1 MQVRP
6 LRSTPLLDAF
16 VLDRAVGE
24 LMAVALADLELDG
37 PDYAMLS
44 AILLTPGTTA
54 TELAG
59 RFGIPL
65 TTMSDWLASA
75 ARRGWVVKERGRTDQ
90 RRQEVRLTRA
100 GQRIHDRAYDAFGLG
115 YVRVL
120 AHLERDP
127 DEVQAVLQD
136 LMTAVRAAASELRQD
151 RPSPR

>member
-37 PDYAMLS
+37 PDY

-90 RRQEVRLTRA
+90 RRQEVRLTPA